1 MKVNNFLPV
10 LMRYP
15 AFVAFLLL
23 SMSIFAQ
30 ASETTS
36 DQIDEDSKG
45 PKIVVLGDS
54 LVAGYQLPQG
64 AGFPDRLQVQ
74 LDANGIA
81 AEIVCAGVS
90 GDTTSGGLARLA
102 WSVPDGTDAVI
113 LELGANDALRGLP
126 PQTTAKNLE
135 TMIQQ
140 LQERYIKVFLVGML
154 APPNMGE
161 DYAAEFN
168 PIYATL
174 AQKYDLALYPFFLD
188 GVMTEPG
195 MTLDDGMH
203 PNAEGVDVMVTRI
216 LPMIERLVED
226 LRPTP

>member
-1 MKVNNFLPV
+1 
-10 LMRYP
+10 MRYP

-81 AEIVCAGVS
+81 AEIVGAGVS